1 MASQNRQVKKS
12 PAKMVVLTIIG
23 LIMIFSILPRAKS
36 IYELSLRRD
45 ELLQQHKIMEAQNK
59 ELAVK
64 LKQSE
69 QPQQVEKIA
78 REKLGMIKPGE
89 KYIVPVEEN

>member
-1 MASQNRQVKKS
+1 
-12 PAKMVVLTIIG
+12 
-23 LIMIFSILPRAKS
+23 MIFSILPRAKS